1 MGFNLDGDCVA
12 TMEEIDRINN
22 DISCIDIFIVSKSK
36 LVGVDCSISSVC
48 PLVTYNMSIPENTG
62 GDGTRVYHVAEASVG
77 CSNASL
83 FGDISNSFR
92 LESTHSIEEA
102 TDRLFRLDD
111 IYVLSHLKMMA
122 HQFSMKWN
130 FVTIRSG
137 RRISCNRAKRYVNR

>member
-1 MGFNLDGDCVA
+1 MESNLDSDCVVS
-12 TMEEIDRINN
+12 MEEIDLVDNN
-22 DISCIDIFIVSKSK
+22 ISCTYICRLSDSK